1 MISISSFPLK
11 WFIAYFIFQFYSILL
26 FAQTKIPIF
35 KENEGGYKCFRIP
48 SIISTENGTL
58 LAVVEGR
65 NNGCSDTGDIDLVMK
80 RSLDGGNTWSEISV
94 LWNDAK
100 NTCGNPT
107 LVQDKNT
114 GRILLLSTW
123 NLGNDHE
130 SQIIAGTSKDTR
142 RVFILTSDDEGITWQ
157 PPREITTNVKK
168 PEWSWYATGP
178 GNGIQIK
185 SGKYKNR
192 LFIACDHIE
201 KQSKKY
207 FSHVIFSD
215 DGGTSWSIGGISPSD
230 MVNECTIAELP
241 KGKLMLNMRNYDDSR
256 ARKVSFSN
264 DGGRSFSKLEPDNA
278 LIEPICHGSLISFKK
293 GGKYFFAFSNPA
305 SQTSRTNM
313 TVKVSKNQGK
323 TWKYQKV
330 LNLGPSAYSN
340 LVLLNNGNLACLYE
354 AGEKS
359 PYENII
365 FEEIGFK
372 LLMTENQ

>member
-1 MISISSFPLK
+1 
-11 WFIAYFIFQFYSILL
+11 
-26 FAQTKIPIF
+26 
-35 KENEGGYKCFRIP
+35 
-48 SIISTENGTL
+48 
-58 LAVVEGR
+58 
-65 NNGCSDTGDIDLVMK
+65 
-80 RSLDGGNTWSEISV
+80 
-94 LWNDAK
+94 
-100 NTCGNPT
+100 
-107 LVQDKNT
+107 
-114 GRILLLSTW
+114 
-123 NLGNDHE
+123 
-130 SQIIAGTSKDTR
+130 
-142 RVFILTSDDEGITWQ
+142 LTSDDEGITWQ

-185 SGKYKNR
+185 SGKYINR
-192 LFIACDHIE
+192 LLIACDHIE

-207 FSHVIFSD
+207 FSHVIFSN

-293 GGKYFFAFSNPA
+293 GGKHFMAFSNPA
-305 SQTSRTNM
+305 SQNSRTNM